1 MRANTRASAAPMPA
15 EAPVITVTGRKP
27 LIAFALPS
35 SARDAET
42 RSRSAIRSPCETP
55 SRSAARQIKLS
66 SNSVTTP
73 SVKAICHIISTMRA
87 RPASSSE
94 RLSGR

>member
-15 EAPVITVTGRKP
+15 EAPVMTVTGRKS
-27 LIAFALPS
+27 LMFCVLPS
-35 SARDAET
+35 FAAET
-42 RSRSAIRSPCETP
+42 RSRSAIRSLCETP

-73 SVKAICHIISTMRA
+73 SA
-87 RPASSSE
+87 
-94 RLSGR
+94 